1 MRVSITY
8 GEQKSVETQ
17 HSEGNKSEKSQ
28 INAGGKLN
36 IKTKGGGKDSTL
48 TIVGSD
54 VSGKGGTYLKAEGDV
69 NILAVDENH
78 LERSKNKSSGFNAGV
93 AIGYGLSGFAFG
105 VTAGGNVAKGYG
117 NGESRAWV
125 GSQVGSLDSRT
136 TIESGV
142 DTNIVGSQAK
152 GKSVKVNAENLNIQ
166 SLQDTMKYEGK
177 QESASAQ
184 VTVGYGASGSTGYSK
199 SKMKADMAT
208 VNQQA
213 GIFAGD
219 DGYDVDIQ
227 NHTELAAGLVT
238 STEQAEAEGK
248 NRFSTGSL
256 NAKNLDNHAN
266 YKGSSVGVSA
276 SVAANFDTPLG
287 DKGIAQ
293 SNKQAVNENG
303 DPMYQAEGGYNTH
316 GYGEKVLAHGKES
329 LVGDLSIGVGSDKD
343 SQHSQTISGI
353 NTKNL
358 TIRDDKVQFERTGK
372 TAEQAKE
379 AIKTDITAD
388 NAESRSGKLENRF
401 DKEKVLK
408 ELNIQVKVTR
418 DFRKNAF
425 STIDAYVLPKQ
436 AELREK
442 IKVANTEEE
451 KDELYKEIYK
461 LQYQKRL
468 LETTVGIIAGT
479 PDIAITQGT
488 LQLAATKMRE
498 ESLKNSRLFGGIK
511 DEKTGQILRNDSYD
525 SGYFDGVK
533 LGGVRIDLD
542 VICGADRCQTN
553 ADGSMVYKGNDRLPS
568 LLDAI
573 DPKKNEKAKDLYGPT
588 GGYQP
593 IQGGW
598 YLGSREF
605 PYNKGDFS
613 DMLVESFAGTHDYL
627 GGQLP
632 RWYDKQGNTSLKN
645 NVQQFLADRTTEIA
659 IPVSA
664 PFAVSDLIS
673 PDMMEVLFKLGGN

>member
-1 MRVSITY
+1 M
-8 GEQKSVETQ
+8 
-17 HSEGNKSEKSQ
+17 
-28 INAGGKLN
+28 
-36 IKTKGGGKDSTL
+36 
-48 TIVGSD
+48 
-54 VSGKGGTYLKAEGDV
+54 
-69 NILAVDENH
+69 
-78 LERSKNKSSGFNAGV
+78 
-93 AIGYGLSGFAFG
+93 
-105 VTAGGNVAKGYG
+105 
-117 NGESRAWV
+117 
-125 GSQVGSLDSRT
+125 
-136 TIESGV
+136 
-142 DTNIVGSQAK
+142 
-152 GKSVKVNAENLNIQ
+152 
-166 SLQDTMKYEGK
+166 
-177 QESASAQ
+177 
-184 VTVGYGASGSTGYSK
+184 
-199 SKMKADMAT
+199 
-208 VNQQA
+208 
-213 GIFAGD
+213 
-219 DGYDVDIQ
+219 
-227 NHTELAAGLVT
+227 
-238 STEQAEAEGK
+238 
-248 NRFSTGSL
+248 
-256 NAKNLDNHAN
+256 
-266 YKGSSVGVSA
+266 
-276 SVAANFDTPLG
+276 
-287 DKGIAQ
+287 
-293 SNKQAVNENG
+293 
-303 DPMYQAEGGYNTH
+303 
-316 GYGEKVLAHGKES
+316 
-329 LVGDLSIGVGSDKD
+329 VGDLSIGVGSDKD

-358 TIRDDKVQFERTGK
+358 TIRDDKAQFERSGK

-379 AIKTDITAD
+379 AIKSDITAD